1 LRTSEERVAIRQS
14 ERWVFL
20 QLIKY
25 GTVGAA
31 GTAAQFATLICLVE
45 GFGSNAVVASTIG
58 AIAGAFVNYMLNYH
72 YTFRSSRP
80 HMDSLVKYFVVSAA
94 GIALN
99 ALALVAATS
108 FLGLHYVSAQILATV
123 IVFFA
128 AFAVNRA
135 WTF

>member
-1 LRTSEERVAIRQS
+1 VL
-14 ERWVFL
+14 L

-31 GTAAQFATLICLVE
+31 GTAAQYAILIGLVT
-45 GFGSNAVVASTIG
+45 GAGSSPVVASTIG
-58 AIAGAFVNYMLNYH
+58 AVAGAAVNYVLNYH

-80 HMDSLVKYFVVSAA
+80 HGVSLVKYFAVSVA

-99 ALALVAATS
+99 ALVLAAGTS
-108 FLGLHYVSAQILATV
+108 LLGIHYFSAQVIATV
-123 IVFFA
+123 VVLVSG
-128 AFAVNRA
+128 FAVNRA